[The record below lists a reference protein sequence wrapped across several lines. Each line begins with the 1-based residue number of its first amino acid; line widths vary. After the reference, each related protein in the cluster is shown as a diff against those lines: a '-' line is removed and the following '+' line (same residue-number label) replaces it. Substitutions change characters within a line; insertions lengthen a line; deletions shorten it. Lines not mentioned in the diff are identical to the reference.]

1 VQRGLRRV
9 FLQRLTRCVRAAN
22 GEAFPFKID
31 EFRKHCLLN
40 GLDDIGLTLAKGDLI
55 DTFEKKH
62 LSTQPWLVG
71 IGLKATAAR

>member
-1 VQRGLRRV
+1 MPA
-9 FLQRLTRCVRAAN
+9 RCSSSRALRAAN

-55 DTFEKKH
+55 NAFEKKH
-62 LSTQPWLVG
+62 LSTQPWLNG
-71 IGLKATAAR
+71 IALKATAAR